1 MNWKRYMDVG
11 QLDVTDED
19 EFMNE
24 LYKHMFIVA
33 YARTR
38 CRSDALDIVQES
50 WVKILMKI
58 HSLQQPEK
66 LVQWAKVIVANTAMN
81 HVKKRGPTL
90 VPLIDE
96 RIQSGELGAEMR
108 LMEEEARLAL
118 SHGLS
123 ALDDDTRKILICK
136 FYYDW
141 KDAQIAE
148 VMELPVGTVKA
159 RIHRAKAKLKTHML
173 SLT

>member
-1 MNWKRYMDVG
+1 MEVG
-11 QLDVTDED
+11 QLDVSDED
-19 EFMNE
+19 ELMNE
-24 LYKHMFIVA
+24 LYKHMFMVA

-38 CRSDALDIVQES
+38 SRSDALDVVQEA
-50 WVKILMKI
+50 WVKILTKI
-58 HSLQQPEK
+58 QTLQHPEK
-66 LVQWAKVIVANTAMN
+66 LVQWAKVIAANTAIN
-81 HVKKRGPTL
+81 YVKKRGPTV

-108 LMEEEARLAL
+108 LMEEENRLAL
-118 SHGLS
+118 TEGLS

-159 RIHRAKAKLKTHML
+159 RIHRAKAKLKQHMQ
-173 SLT
+173 SCT